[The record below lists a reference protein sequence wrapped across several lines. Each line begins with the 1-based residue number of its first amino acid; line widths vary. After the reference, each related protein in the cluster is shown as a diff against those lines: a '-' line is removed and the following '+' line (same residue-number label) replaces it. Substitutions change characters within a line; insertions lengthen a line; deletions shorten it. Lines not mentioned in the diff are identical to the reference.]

1 MRFVFLAL
9 VAVVAFLF
17 PVIKSSGNFFDSGPI
32 ARLAEINVS
41 RNGVFESLVMMD
53 SGRFRMYQAAIEDIA
68 RSPIFGNGLL
78 STGIR
83 FDHDHAASADSQV
96 THNAFLQLWGDL
108 GILAV
113 LSFLFIVLSWLP
125 LARKSMCKL
134 PKGDPY
140 QSSLVFASIATLSV
154 FTLSF
159 LLHPMTVTWSDWIL
173 FVAPFAVLADLA
185 SSSTIQSPN
194 RNFEYA
200 N

>member
-1 MRFVFLAL
+1 M
-9 VAVVAFLF
+9 
-17 PVIKSSGNFFDSGPI
+17 
-32 ARLAEINVS
+32 
-41 RNGVFESLVMMD
+41 
-53 SGRFRMYQAAIEDIA
+53 
-68 RSPIFGNGLL
+68 
-78 STGIR
+78 T
-83 FDHDHAASADSQV
+83 DHAASADSQV

-125 LARKSMCKL
+125 LARKSMCTL

>member
-1 MRFVFLAL
+1 MADCLIPFFFFSSYLFLAKQLSPIFLSLAAVAAITYVIWCDGSRTAFFLIPMVFIFIAFQFRHQFHKLRFVFLAL

-83 FDHDHAASADSQV
+83 FDHDHVASADSGNSQCLSP
-96 THNAFLQLWGDL
+96 ALGDL
-108 GILAV
+108 GFGCAF
-113 LSFLFIVLSWLP
+113 LSLCF
-125 LARKSMCKL
+125 RGC
-134 PKGDPY
+134 
-140 QSSLVFASIATLSV
+140 
-154 FTLSF
+154 
-159 LLHPMTVTWSDWIL
+159 H
-173 FVAPFAVLADLA
+173 
-185 SSSTIQSPN
+185 
-194 RNFEYA
+194 
-200 N
+200 